1 MSPEEINH
9 EIMSRA
15 NILKWM
21 SEKDIFKFDDVATV
35 LNQYYSNPQAIHER
49 MGK

>member
-1 MSPEEINH
+1 
-9 EIMSRA
+9 MSRA

-21 SEKDIFKFDDVATV
+21 AEKDIFKFDDVAKI
-35 LNQYYSNPQAIHER
+35 LNQYYTNPQAVHER